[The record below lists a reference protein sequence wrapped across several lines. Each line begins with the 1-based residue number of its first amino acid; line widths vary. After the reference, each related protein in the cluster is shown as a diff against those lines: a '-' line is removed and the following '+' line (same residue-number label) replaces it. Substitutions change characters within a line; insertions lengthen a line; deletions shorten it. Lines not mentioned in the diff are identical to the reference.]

1 MVGTVD
7 NGRTVHSSYITS
19 ESADIMTDIIAG
31 VEIPGT
37 SAVAEAT
44 AFLRERTNPL
54 IFHHSRRVF
63 LFGSLHARAR
73 ELRPDPELLY
83 ISAMFHDVG
92 LLIPFQD
99 TQQRFEL
106 DGADHAHRFLLDRG
120 FSRSAAEV
128 VWRAIALHTT
138 PGIPGRMDP
147 EVAATNYGVLTDA
160 IGWGLDGLERDRTDE
175 IVAAHPRDDFKRNSC
190 RHSSMASRTARTP
203 PMAPST
209 RMSWNTS
216 FPVFAVRPWWS
227 AFSMLPGRSD
237 RTVRPT
243 AHPTPRKE
251 HSCKPSPFGIA
262 RPGSQ
267 D

>member
-1 MVGTVD
+1 
-7 NGRTVHSSYITS
+7 
-19 ESADIMTDIIAG
+19 MTDIIAG

-175 IVAAHPRDDFKRNSC
+175 IVAAHPRDDFKKEFLHAFVDGLKDRPDTTYGTVNADVLEHFVSGF
-190 RHSSMASRTARTP
+190 RRTSMVERILD
-203 PMAPST
+203 AP
-209 RMSWNTS
+209 W
-216 FPVFAVRPWWS
+216 P
-227 AFSMLPGRSD
+227 
-237 RTVRPT
+237 
-243 AHPTPRKE
+243 
-251 HSCKPSPFGIA
+251 
-262 RPGSQ
+262 Q
-267 D
+267 

>member
-7 NGRTVHSSYITS
+7 KGRTVHSSYITS

-120 FSRSAAEV
+120 FSHSAAEV

-175 IVAAHPRDDFKRNSC
+175 IVAAHPRDDFKKEFLQAFVDGLKDRPDTTYGTVNADVLEHFVPGF
-190 RHSSMASRTARTP
+190 RRTSMVERILD
-203 PMAPST
+203 AP
-209 RMSWNTS
+209 W
-216 FPVFAVRPWWS
+216 P
-227 AFSMLPGRSD
+227 
-237 RTVRPT
+237 
-243 AHPTPRKE
+243 
-251 HSCKPSPFGIA
+251 
-262 RPGSQ
+262 Q
-267 D
+267 

>member
-1 MVGTVD
+1 
-7 NGRTVHSSYITS
+7 
-19 ESADIMTDIIAG
+19 MTDIIAG

-73 ELRPDPELLY
+73 DLRPDPELLY

-92 LLIPFQD
+92 LSIPSGD

-106 DGADHAHRFLLDRG
+106 DGADHAHQFLLDRG
-120 FSRSAAEV
+120 FSRSVADV

-147 EVAATNYGVLTDA
+147 EVAATHYGVLTDA
-160 IGWGLDGLERDRTDE
+160 IGWGLDGLERDQMDE
-175 IVAAHPRDDFKRNSC
+175 IVAAHPRDDFKREFLRAFVDGLKDRPDTTYGTVNADVLEHFVPGF
-190 RHSSMASRTARTP
+190 RRTSMVERILD
-203 PMAPST
+203 AP
-209 RMSWNTS
+209 W
-216 FPVFAVRPWWS
+216 P
-227 AFSMLPGRSD
+227 
-237 RTVRPT
+237 
-243 AHPTPRKE
+243 
-251 HSCKPSPFGIA
+251 
-262 RPGSQ
+262 Q
-267 D
+267 